1 MLFPNLCY
9 QHVVSYTAS
18 CIKYFLL
25 NYFKQLSATNWGK
38 KYLGLLVVEAKILL
52 RQRGARDLGGLI
64 NNNNLGKER

>member
-1 MLFPNLCY
+1 
-9 QHVVSYTAS
+9 
-18 CIKYFLL
+18 LL